1 MPKHTNRFL
10 YALEFFFFIKLL
22 LTLSQNSKQVHISE
36 ARVSTALQK
45 LAHMEELVND
55 RLLPVRVATES
66 DKPSYST
73 SVQDLDREKTNIGG
87 KSLNVSGPV
96 QPYSPH
102 LKNFWY
108 PVAFTADLK
117 HDTMVCTKMFFL

>member
-1 MPKHTNRFL
+1 ML
-10 YALEFFFFIKLL
+10 AVKLV
-22 LTLSQNSKQVHISE
+22 LTLSQNVKQVHISE
-36 ARVSTALQK
+36 ARVSTALEK

-66 DKPSYST
+66 DRPSYST

-117 HDTMVCTKMFFL
+117 HDTMVCIKMFFLVFPCYYKKNIYI